1 MDNFNLMRERLATDN
16 FKQEDFV
23 ISNLDLMYKRIRGGN
38 TQQARMI
45 KDKRETLERVVKYSY
60 QGAQVL
66 AIGDTE
72 PAAALINPNTVKQ
85 DYDDKII
92 SINFDYGYSVGT
104 VFDWLNTGTKWLIYL
119 QDLTELAYFK
129 GDIRKCNYE
138 IKWEDK
144 DDEGKTHKYT
154 TYVALT
160 GPSEKKIDSSIKEDI
175 SIDSPNYS
183 LHFYMPNNEYTSK
196 YFDRYSKFYLSGLS
210 TCWRI
215 EAIDKIS
222 MPGILEV
229 YAHEYYANE
238 HEDNIEE
245 GLVGDLIVE
254 PIDPNSPVDETNEYI
269 KGETFI
275 KPKRAYTYEYLGAA
289 AGIWNWDKKLPIKE
303 ILPEEGNSNDK
314 KIITI
319 KWDTTYSGQFT
330 LSFGKVEKTI
340 VVESL
345 F

>member
-1 MDNFNLMRERLATDN
+1 MD
-16 FKQEDFV
+16 
-23 ISNLDLMYKRIRGGN
+23 NLDLMHKRLNLYGGAF
-38 TQQARMI
+38 QQNRMI
-45 KDKRETLERVVKYSY
+45 KDKRETLTRVVKYSY
-60 QGAQVL
+60 QGAQVQ
-66 AIGDTE
+66 AVGKSK

-92 SINFDYGYSVGT
+92 SIDFDYGYSVGT

-144 DDEGKTHKYT
+144 DEEGKTHEYT
-154 TYVALT
+154 TYIALT
-160 GPSEKKIDSSIKEDI
+160 GPSEKKIDSSIKEGM
-175 SIDSPNYS
+175 SLDSPNYS
-183 LHFYMPNNEYTSK
+183 LHFYMPNNKYTSK
-196 YFDRYSKFYLSGLS
+196 YFDRYTKFYLQGLP

-215 EAIDKIS
+215 EAIDRIS

-229 YAHEYYANE
+229 YAYEYYANE
-238 HEDNIEE
+238 HEDNIQE

-254 PIDPNSPVDETNEYI
+254 PIIPKEMDI
-269 KGETFI
+269 IGETFI
-275 KPKRAYTYEYLGAA
+275 KPRGTYVYEYVGKRMPNAE
-289 AGIWNWDKKLPIKE
+289 WVWDEILPIKAN
-303 ILPEEGNSNDK
+303 INSTK
-314 KIITI
+314 ITI
-319 KWDTTYSGQFT
+319 KWDASYSGQFD
-330 LSFGKVEKTI
+330 LYFGDIKKTI

>member
-1 MDNFNLMRERLATDN
+1 MD
-16 FKQEDFV
+16 
-23 ISNLDLMYKRIRGGN
+23 NLDLMYERLQIRGGV
-38 TQQARMI
+38 TQQDRMI
-45 KDKRETLERVVKYSY
+45 KDKKETLERVIKYSY
-60 QGAQVL
+60 QGAEVF
-66 AIGDTE
+66 AMGDTE
-72 PAAALINPNTVKQ
+72 IRTALINPNIVKQ

-92 SINFDYGYSVGT
+92 SINFDYNYSVGT

-144 DDEGKTHKYT
+144 DEEGKIHEYT
-154 TYVALT
+154 TYIALT
-160 GPSEKKIDSSIKEDI
+160 GPSEKKIDSSIKEGM
-175 SIDSPNYS
+175 SLDSPNYS

-196 YFDRYSKFYLSGLS
+196 YFDRYTKFYLQGLP

-215 EAIDKIS
+215 EAIDRIS

-238 HEDNIEE
+238 HEDNIQE

-254 PIDPNSPVDETNEYI
+254 PIIPKEMDI
-269 KGETFI
+269 IGKTFI
-275 KPKRAYTYEYLGAA
+275 KPRGIYEYEYVGKRILNAK
-289 AGIWNWDKKLPIKE
+289 WVWDE
-303 ILPEEGNSNDK
+303 ILPIEANINGTK
-314 KIITI
+314 ITI
-319 KWDTTYSGQFT
+319 KWDASYSGQFE
-330 LSFGKVEKTI
+330 LSFGDTKKTI

>member
-1 MDNFNLMRERLATDN
+1 MDNLYLMRERLCA
-16 FKQEDFV
+16 
-23 ISNLDLMYKRIRGGN
+23 RGGIA
-38 TQQARMI
+38 QQDRMI
-45 KDKRETLERVVKYSY
+45 QDKRETLERVVKYSY

-92 SINFDYGYSVGT
+92 SIDFDYGYSVGT

-129 GDIRKCNYE
+129 GDIRKCSYE
-138 IKWEDK
+138 VKWESDNG
-144 DDEGKTHKYT
+144 EIFT
-154 TYVALT
+154 TYIALT
-160 GPSEKKIDSSIKEDI
+160 GPSEKKIDSAIKEGI
-175 SIDSPNYS
+175 SIDSPNYT
-183 LHFYMPNNEYTSK
+183 LHFYMPNNDETSK
-196 YFDRYSKFYLSGLS
+196 RFDRYTKFYLNGLF
-210 TCWRI
+210 TCWRV

-229 YAHEYYANE
+229 YASEYYANE

-245 GLVGDLIVE
+245 GVVGDLI
-254 PIDPNSPVDETNEYI
+254 IDPIVPEPSAEEIV
-269 KGETFI
+269 GEIFI
-275 KPKRAYTYEYLGAA
+275 KPKKTYIYKYVGAA
-289 AGIWNWDKKLPIKE
+289 AGNWTWDKKLPLKASID
-303 ILPEEGNSNDK
+303 GNK
-314 KIITI
+314 ITI
-319 KWDTTYSGQFT
+319 KWDTTYSGQFI
-330 LSFGKVEKTI
+330 LSFGDVKKTI

>member
-1 MDNFNLMRERLATDN
+1 MN
-16 FKQEDFV
+16 
-23 ISNLDLMYKRIRGGN
+23 NLDLMHKRLEVKDFQPEYVCIDNLDLMHKRIHGGS
-38 TQQARMI
+38 TQQERMI
-45 KDKRETLERVVKYSY
+45 KDKKETLERVIKYSY
-60 QGAQVL
+60 QGAKVL
-66 AIGDTE
+66 AVGE
-72 PAAALINPNTVKQ
+72 LEHAVALINPNTLKQ
-85 DYDDKII
+85 DYDDKVI
-92 SINFDYGYSVGT
+92 SISFDYGYSVGT

-138 IKWEDK
+138 IKWEDNNQ
-144 DDEGKTHKYT
+144 TYT

-160 GPSEKKIDSSIKEDI
+160 GPSEKKLDSAIKEGI

-196 YFDRYSKFYLSGLS
+196 YFDRYTKFYLQGLP

-222 MPGILEV
+222 MPGILEI

-238 HEDNIEE
+238 HEDNIQE
-245 GLVGDLIVE
+245 GLVGNLIIK
-254 PIDPNSPVDETNEYI
+254 PINTDEDNHPI
-269 KGETFI
+269 KGDVFI
-275 KPKRAYTYEYLGAA
+275 KPKQVYTYRYE
-289 AGIWNWDKKLPIKE
+289 GIDPGFWSWNTNLPIKKINE
-303 ILPEEGNSNDK
+303 NGNE
-314 KIITI
+314 ITI
-319 KWDTTYSGQFT
+319 KWDANYSGQFE
-330 LSFGKVEKTI
+330 LCISDIKKTI

>member
-1 MDNFNLMRERLATDN
+1 MDNLDLMRERLRA
-16 FKQEDFV
+16 
-23 ISNLDLMYKRIRGGN
+23 RGG
-38 TQQARMI
+38 TVQQARMI
-45 KDKRETLERVVKYSY
+45 KDKKEALKRAIKYSY
-60 QGAQVL
+60 QGAQVQ
-66 AIGDTE
+66 AVGKTE
-72 PAAALINPNTVKQ
+72 PAIALINPNTVKQ

-92 SINFDYGYSVGT
+92 SIDFDYNYSVGT
-104 VFDWLNTGTKWLIYL
+104 VFEWLNTDTKWLIYL

-138 IKWEDK
+138 IKWEN
-144 DDEGKTHKYT
+144 DEGNICT
-154 TYVALT
+154 TYIALT
-160 GPSEKKIDSSIKEDI
+160 GPSEKKIDSAIKEGV

-183 LHFYMPNNEYTSK
+183 LHFYMPNNEETAK
-196 YFDRYSKFYLSGLS
+196 RFDRYNKFYLSGSS

-229 YAHEYYANE
+229 YAYEYYANK
-238 HEDNIEE
+238 HEDNIDE
-245 GLVGDLIVE
+245 GLIGDLIVE
-254 PIDPNSPVDETNEYI
+254 PIDPNPSADDTNEYI

-275 KPKRAYTYEYLGAA
+275 KPKRTYTYEYMGAV
-289 AGIWNWDKKLPIKE
+289 AGIWDWDKKLPIKE

-319 KWDTTYSGQFT
+319 KWDTTYSGQFV
-330 LSFGKVEKTI
+330 LSFGEVEKTI